1 MDSGTSAA
9 DEQTP
14 RQPLLICFSHLRW
27 DFVYQRPQH
36 LMTRAAITYRVIYF
50 EEPVFSDVALPVLV
64 FSEDP
69 TGVRVATPHLPRD
82 LSPDRVIPALRLLVG
97 DLLLDEP
104 GAAVFWYYTPMAFQF
119 TSQLRASV
127 VVYDNM
133 DELSAFRGASPLLL
147 SLEAQL
153 LDRASVVFTGGNSL
167 FQAKKHRHANIH
179 SFPSSIDA
187 DHFRQARRSLR
198 RDPDDQRG
206 IPRPR
211 IGFFGVIDERMD
223 LDLVASA
230 AAYRRDLQ
238 FVMVGPVVK
247 IDPASL
253 PQAPNIHWLGQKKYE
268 ELPAYLGGWDIGFMP
283 FALNESTR
291 FISPT
296 KTPEFLAAGLT
307 VISTAVPD
315 VIDPYGDAG
324 LVEIVDSA
332 QELLIRADRLLRRPA
347 DPTRWAHTEEFLS
360 SNSWDLTWSRMSEL
374 LTKAADHA
382 ATRLLT
388 EMKEQVHV

>member
-1 MDSGTSAA
+1 
-9 DEQTP
+9 
-14 RQPLLICFSHLRW
+14 
-27 DFVYQRPQH
+27 
-36 LMTRAAITYRVIYF
+36 MTRAAKTHRVVYF

-69 TGVRVATPHLPRD
+69 GGVRVATPHLPRD
-82 LSPDRVIPALRLLVG
+82 VSSDRVVPALRLLVG
-97 DLLLDEP
+97 DLILDEP
-104 GAAVFWYYTPMAFQF
+104 RVPVLWYYTPMAFQF

-127 VVYDNM
+127 LVYDNM
-133 DELSAFRGASPLLL
+133 DELSAFRDASPLLL
-147 SLEAQL
+147 SLEEQL

-167 FQAKKHRHANIH
+167 FQAKKHRHPNIH

-187 DHFRQARRSLR
+187 DHFRQARSLR
-198 RDPDDQRG
+198 RADPDDQRG

-230 AAYRRDLQ
+230 AASRRDLQ
-238 FVMVGPVVK
+238 FVMVGPVAK

-253 PQAPNIHWLGQKKYE
+253 PRAPNIHWLGQKKYE

-296 KTPEFLAAGLT
+296 KTPEFLAAGLR
-307 VISTAVPD
+307 VISTGVAD

-332 QELLIRADRLLRRPA
+332 EELLIRADDLLRRPA
-347 DPTRWAHTEEFLS
+347 DSTWWAETEEFLS
-360 SNSWDLTWSRMSEL
+360 SKSWDLTWSRMSEL
-374 LTKAADHA
+374 LTKVPN
-382 ATRLLT
+382 RRIRPLVT
-388 EMKEQVHV
+388 EMKEDVHV